1 MKKRVISLLLA
12 LVLALGL
19 LPTTAWAAGTISDYF
34 SDMPITAETEPG
46 SPYSAKKWT
55 VSMKDGGEVLKS
67 ASGMSSSS
75 STLQLTM
82 KDTVNLSFEYK
93 VSTEERWDKLT
104 ISNGETKLVD
114 GVSGLTDWIRL
125 EINAE
130 QGDVISI
137 VYKKDS
143 SGDKNDDCVY
153 LRNFT
158 CGTPIVVT
166 FHANGGTGD
175 DYTQNIYGGKGT
187 LTANRFTTPNKVFA
201 GWATSAGGAVVYAD
215 GAEITAKNNIDL
227 YAVWGDAYTVTF
239 DYNDDKTGNA
249 TVGVAR
255 DTAIDTKIPADPTK
269 KGYTFEGWFNGGEK
283 LTAETT
289 ITSDV
294 TYTAKWTPIT
304 YTIELNAGG
313 GVGEKVTLNAAYD
326 QKITLQDNPFIRD
339 GYDFVGWGSYSG
351 ATSASTANQ
360 ATVKNLTDKDGTTVK
375 LYAVWK
381 GKSVAVTV
389 DPNYEGAATT
399 SRNGAVGSNYNYIF
413 KKDGGPQRSEL
424 ESPVRTG
431 YIFDGWFDAAEG
443 GNEITNQYKF
453 TAEDAGKGVT
463 LYAHWTKGITVHFDG
478 NGYKSPIAD
487 KTVKPDKVF
496 SNLPSLSSHS
506 YPANK
511 TLDGW
516 YIKNNDG
523 SFGDAVTKD
532 IDFSSLD
539 EVTLIAK
546 WRDYQ
551 YIIKFNIKYADKSS
565 VNGTMA
571 DQPASFGKDVKLSK
585 CTFTREGYDFAG
597 WATSSYGST
606 VAYNDEATLRRV
618 WDDGDDW
625 DDGSEDNESYPL
637 YAVWKANISKAAID
651 AMNEVIPSDNI
662 IRAETTLPT
671 SDAGYTIAYTSDS
684 ALIQD
689 NKISLPASGTA
700 EITVTATITDTKTS
714 KTYTKEYAL
723 TLYSADVAAT
733 EAELNNAV
741 SKLTGNFTPVYGTDT
756 NAITA
761 VEKKLLDAGCEGITV
776 SVKEAV
782 ADSSNYSGI
791 DQDGTIHYYFNPNM
805 RGSGGNF
812 YTTFVL
818 SKNGV
823 SVEKEWYTS
832 IDWDKAK
839 ALKTL
844 ENAVETLTVQDKA
857 TSDMKLPK
865 RPVKEGASSIDYD
878 YGTGLNTW
886 ATITWS
892 SSDTNVLTI
901 GNAPY
906 YPYYSPYPVTLKN
919 VSEDT
924 TVVLTATVTCN
935 NVDGVA
941 VTRTFDCT
949 VPGGTSTGVDYQAKL
964 DNALSDPG
972 LRDFVTGKKLTEE
985 NGVYTTS
992 NDIQFP
998 TTRNLKIDG
1007 KYMPVVITSSDPG
1020 VIEAPTTPNS
1030 ARVWVYRP
1038 LPDESAKTVTLT
1050 MKILDRPNGP
1060 QPGDDLSAM
1069 RVLAS
1074 KEIKVTVQ
1082 PLTQDEIDAEVAL
1095 MELVKVNY
1103 WNGIRNA
1110 NTDQNNVTTNLHA
1123 FQECYLGTDRQLTWV
1138 YDRNDLKNHGIVP
1151 VPLDNWYDQQIWRL
1165 FRSSNADVVAHENLL
1180 VTRQGDSKAVTI
1192 TSYLSSETLG
1202 KYAEK
1207 YPQNAD
1213 FQKLYKQ
1220 PVTVDLV
1227 VTGTQYAQGNNEGRV
1242 QAAKRALA
1250 VRPTVT
1256 VSFSLSGR
1264 GMGFTESNL
1273 EYAEGSTVY
1282 DVFSDLL
1289 AEHGYTCKRR
1299 GSYIAAITSNS
1310 GVTLEEFDE
1319 GKNSGWMYRVNGELV
1334 GRYMS
1339 AQGLKDGD
1347 RIELYFTSDWTSE
1360 PGAEGWQK
1368 PGKIETIVNADGSV
1382 TKIETKSDGTTVE
1395 TTTKPDG
1402 STTVAETKP
1411 DGSVSTV
1418 EKRADGTEIKTAQPV
1433 SGEITASVSVPKSV
1447 GSTRVDIPV
1456 SKPSGSMVAV
1466 IVHPDGTEEIVRG
1479 SVVTE
1484 TGVALRAEGDV
1495 RLKIIDNAKRFND
1508 MADHWAKDAVEF
1520 ASSRELF
1527 NGVGNDAF
1535 GPDLSMTRGMV
1546 STVLA
1551 RLAGA
1556 DTAGGETWYAK
1567 GTVWA
1572 VENGISDGTNPE
1584 QPVTREQLAA
1594 MLYRYAGS
1602 PAVSGEL
1609 GFDDANSISAWARDA
1624 VRWCVDNGILN
1635 GVGGNR
1641 MTPQDLARRGQVAAM
1656 LMRFLQA
1663 TV

>member
-12 LVLALGL
+12 LVLAVSL
-19 LPTTAWAAGTISDYF
+19 LPTAAWAAGTISDYF

-46 SPYSAKKWT
+46 SPNSKKKWKVSTLNGET
-55 VSMKDGGEVLKS
+55 VLVSGNKEKS
-67 ASGMSSSS
+67 GSS

-93 VSTEERWDKLT
+93 VSTEENYDKLT
-104 ISNGETKLVD
+104 ISNGGTQLVNE
-114 GVSGLTDWIRL
+114 VSGLIDWTRL
-125 EINAE
+125 EIDAKR
-130 QGDVISI
+130 GDVISI
-137 VYKKDS
+137 VYSKDS
-143 SGDKNDDCVY
+143 SGNGNDDCVY
-153 LRNFT
+153 LCNFT
-158 CGTPIVVT
+158 CAPPVVVT
-166 FHANGGTGD
+166 FHANGGTGA
-175 DYTQNIYGGKGT
+175 DYTQNIYGGKGA
-187 LTANRFTTPNKVFA
+187 LTANTFTNSGKVFA
-201 GWATSAGGAVVYAD
+201 GWATSENGEVAYAD
-215 GAEITAKNNIDL
+215 GAKITVGSNTDL

-239 DYNDDKTGNA
+239 DYNDSKTNNA
-249 TVGVAR
+249 TVYIAQNTTIGA
-255 DTAIDTKIPADPTK
+255 KIPTDPK
-269 KGYTFEGWFNGGEK
+269 KTGYIFDGWFNGETK
-283 LTAETT
+283 LTAETV
-289 ITSDV
+289 IGGDV
-294 TYTAKWTPIT
+294 TYTAKWTAIR
-304 YTIELNAGG
+304 YIIVLNPGD
-313 GVGEKVTLNAAYD
+313 GVGEKVTLDAVVYD
-326 QKITLQDNPFIRD
+326 QYVTLPKNTFTCD
-339 GYDFVGWGSYSG
+339 GYDFNGWG
-351 ATSASTANQ
+351 TSASASYGSIKDGE
-360 ATVKNLTDKDGTTVK
+360 AVKNLTDKDGETYN
-375 LYAVWK
+375 LYATWK
-381 GKSVAVTV
+381 GKEVNVTLNF
-389 DPNYEGAATT
+389 NYEGKETET
-399 SRNGAVGSNYNYIF
+399 RTGTVGSNKNNAKI
-413 KKDGGPQRSEL
+413 DD
-424 ESPVRTG
+424 PVRTG
-431 YIFDGWFDAAEG
+431 YLFDGWFDAAEG
-443 GNEITNQYKF
+443 GKEISTYYKF
-453 TAEDAGKGVT
+453 TADDAKNGKT
-463 LYAHWTKGITVHFDG
+463 LYAHWSEAVTITFDANGGSCSPTTKDIKKGTACGF
-478 NGYKSPIAD
+478 
-487 KTVKPDKVF
+487 
-496 SNLPSLSSHS
+496 LPTASLSGK
-506 YPANK
+506 AF
-511 TLDGW
+511 DGW
-516 YIKNNDG
+516 YTEKDGGTKVENDTIFNEDTTLYARYRNYQITV
-523 SFGDAVTKD
+523 SFNANGGTGEMEKLVCESK
-532 IDFSSLD
+532 
-539 EVTLIAK
+539 VAK
-546 WRDYQ
+546 
-551 YIIKFNIKYADKSS
+551 
-565 VNGTMA
+565 
-571 DQPASFGKDVKLSK
+571 KLPK
-585 CTFTREGYDFAG
+585 CTFTREGYDFTG
-597 WATSSYGST
+597 WSTSSSSHSST
-606 VAYNDEATLRRV
+606 VSYADEAEYTYPDTAY
-618 WDDGDDW
+618 WDTTTK
-625 DDGSEDNESYPL
+625 L
-637 YAVWKANISKAAID
+637 YAVWKANISKTAID

-684 ALIQD
+684 ALIGSD
-689 NKISLPASGTA
+689 GRITLPASGST
-700 EITVTATITDTKTS
+700 EVTLTATITDTKTS
-714 KTYTKEYAL
+714 KTYTKEYIL

-776 SVKEAV
+776 SVKDAV
-782 ADSSNYSGI
+782 IKESGDSENNSYGI
-791 DQDGTIHYYFNPNM
+791 EKDGTIRYYFTSAM
-805 RGSGGNF
+805 SGSSGYF
-812 YTTFVL
+812 YTPFVL

-823 SVEKEWYTS
+823 SVEKSWYTS

-839 ALKTL
+839 VLEALNTV
-844 ENAVETLTVQDKA
+844 ADTLTVQDKA
-857 TSDMKLPK
+857 TTDMKLPQIANEQK
-865 RPVKEGASSIDYD
+865 WSNV
-878 YGTGLNTW
+878 
-886 ATITWS
+886 TWS
-892 SSDTNVLTI
+892 SSDTNALAI
-901 GNAPY
+901 GSAPY

-924 TVVLTATVTCN
+924 TVVLTATVKCN
-935 NVDGVA
+935 SVDGVA
-941 VTRTFDCT
+941 VTREFACT
-949 VPGGTSTGVDYQAKL
+949 VPGGTGTGVDYQTKL
-964 DNALSDPG
+964 DNALSGVG
-972 LRDFVTGKKLTEE
+972 LKDFVTGEKLTADA

-998 TTRNLKIDG
+998 TTRDLKIDG
-1007 KYMPVVITSSDPG
+1007 KYTPVVITSSDPG

-1060 QPGDDLSAM
+1060 QPGENLGALP
-1069 RVLAS
+1069 VLATRQM
-1074 KEIKVTVQ
+1074 EVTVQ
-1082 PLTQDEIDAEVAL
+1082 PLTQGEIDAEIAL
-1095 MELVKVNY
+1095 MERVKVNY

-1110 NTDQNNVTTNLHA
+1110 NAEEGDNVTTDLHA
-1123 FQECYLGTDRQLTWV
+1123 FQECYLDTDGSLTWV
-1138 YDRNDLKNHGIVP
+1138 YDREDLKNHGIVP

-1165 FRSSNADVVAHENLL
+1165 FRSSNAGVVAHENLR

-1202 KYAEK
+1202 RYAEK

-1227 VTGTQYAQGNNEGRV
+1227 VTGTQYAQGVSNTVRM
-1242 QAAKRALA
+1242 QAAMRALA
-1250 VRPTVT
+1250 ARPTVT

-1264 GMGFTESNL
+1264 GMGFAESDL
-1273 EYAEGSTVY
+1273 KYAEGSTVY

-1289 AEHGYTCKRR
+1289 VKHGYTCKRR

-1347 RIELYFTSDWTSE
+1347 SIELYFTSDWTSE

-1382 TKIETKSDGTTVE
+1382 TKIETKSDGTVIE
-1395 TTTKPDG
+1395 TTTWRDG
-1402 STTVAETKP
+1402 STLTAETSP
-1411 DGSVSTV
+1411 NGRVETV
-1418 EKRADGTEIKTAQPV
+1418 EKRADCTTVETVESV

-1456 SKPSGSMVAV
+1456 SKPTGSMVAV

-1508 MADHWAKDAVEF
+1508 MANHWAKDAVEF

-1535 GPDLSMTRGMV
+1535 GPDRSMTRGMV
-1546 STVLA
+1546 GTVLA

-1572 VENGISDGTNPE
+1572 VENGISDGTAPE

-1609 GFDDANSISAWARDA
+1609 GFDDTTVISIWAYDA

>member
-1 MKKRVISLLLA
+1 MKKRALSLLMA
-12 LVLALGL
+12 FIMVVGL
-19 LPTTAWAAGTISDYF
+19 LPTTAWAARKTFETYF
-34 SDMPITAETEPG
+34 NEVGLPATATN
-46 SPYSAKKWT
+46 STNYSGKWKVT
-55 VSMKDGGEVLKS
+55 TKDGGEVLKS
-67 ASGMSSSS
+67 GALNGSTASF
-75 STLQLTM
+75 TLTFTE
-82 KDTVNLSFEYK
+82 DTHLSFEYK
-93 VSTEERWDKLT
+93 VSSGSNYNYFSLSQNDTELT
-104 ISNGETKLVD
+104 AEGSKYGNNVD
-114 GVSGLTDWIRL
+114 WTLYTL
-125 EINAE
+125 
-130 QGDVISI
+130 DVQKNDILKFG
-137 VYKKDS
+137 YKKTA
-143 SGDKNDDCVY
+143 NYVTNELDDCVY

-175 DYTQNIYGGKGT
+175 DYTQNIYGGEGT
-187 LTANRFTTPNKVFA
+187 LTANKFTKSGKVFA
-201 GWATSAGGAVVYAD
+201 GWATSENGEVVYAD
-215 GAEITAKNNIDL
+215 GAKLTAEDNTNL

-239 DYNDDKTGNA
+239 DYNDGKTGNA
-249 TVGVAR
+249 TVDVAQ
-255 DTAIDTKIPADPTK
+255 DTAIGAAKMPKDPTK
-269 KGYTFEGWFNGGEK
+269 KGYTFEGWFNGETK
-283 LTAETT
+283 LTAETV
-289 ITSDV
+289 ITGNV
-294 TYTAKWTPIT
+294 IYTAKWTPIT

-313 GVGEKVTLNAAYD
+313 GVGEKVTLNAVYD
-326 QKITLQDNPFIRD
+326 REIELPKNTFTRD
-339 GYDFVGWGSYSG
+339 GYDFKGWGTSG
-351 ATSASTANQ
+351 SASYGSIEDGA
-360 ATVKNLTDKDGTTVK
+360 AVKNLTDKDGTTVK

-381 GKSVAVTV
+381 GKSVVVTV
-389 DPNYEGAATT
+389 NPNYEGAAIT
-399 SRNGAVGSNYNYIF
+399 SRIGAVGSNYNFIV
-413 KKDGGPQRSEL
+413 KPDGGTQDSEL
-424 ESPVRTG
+424 ESPVRPG
-431 YIFDGWFDAAEG
+431 YIFDGWYDAAEG
-443 GNEITNQYKF
+443 GSKISPQYKF
-453 TAEDAGKGVT
+453 TAEDAENGKT

-478 NGYKSPIAD
+478 NGYKSTIAD
-487 KTVKPDKVF
+487 KTVKPDEVF
-496 SNLPSLSSHS
+496 SKLPYLSSYS

-516 YIKNNDG
+516 YIKNDDG

-551 YIIKFNIKYADKSS
+551 YIIKYNVMYNDKSS
-565 VNGTMA
+565 VTGTMA
-571 DQPASFGKDVKLSK
+571 DQPAAFGQNVQLNK

-597 WATSSYGST
+597 WAISSYGST
-606 VAYNDEATLRRV
+606 VKYKNGDIINRQ
-618 WDDGDDW
+618 WDNW
-625 DDGSEDNESYPL
+625 DSEDGEKYNL
-637 YAVWKANISKAAID
+637 YAVWTQNVFGKAMAAIQSKLPTNNVVRTAGD
-651 AMNEVIPSDNI
+651 LG
-662 IRAETTLPT
+662 LPT
-671 SDAGYTIAYTSDS
+671 SGDGYTISYVSSNTELLSNSGAVTLPESGS
-684 ALIQD
+684 AKVTL
-689 NKISLPASGTA
+689 
-700 EITVTATITDTKTS
+700 TATITDTKTS
-714 KTYTKEYAL
+714 KTYTKEYIL
-723 TLYSADVAAT
+723 TLYSATTAT
-733 EAELNNAV
+733 TEVELNAAV
-741 SKLTGNFTPVYGTDT
+741 SKLTGNFKPVYGTDT

-782 ADSSNYSGI
+782 ADSNGYAGI
-791 DQDGTIHYYFNPNM
+791 DRDGTIHYYFNPGM
-805 RGSGGNF
+805 TKYGSYF

-818 SKNGV
+818 SKNGA
-823 SVEKEWYTS
+823 SVEKKWYAS

-839 ALKTL
+839 VREALNTV
-844 ENAVETLTVQDKA
+844 ADTLTVPETA
-857 TSDMKLPK
+857 TADMTLPLNANGK
-865 RPVKEGASSIDYD
+865 GWSKVAWVSNDPALKIGQASYYTSTYPI
-878 YGTGLNTW
+878 TLNAAENT
-886 ATITWS
+886 A
-892 SSDTNVLTI
+892 
-901 GNAPY
+901 
-906 YPYYSPYPVTLKN
+906 
-919 VSEDT
+919 
-924 TVVLTATVTCN
+924 VVLTATVTCN
-935 NVDGVA
+935 SVDGVS
-941 VTRTFDCT
+941 VTREFACT
-949 VPGGTSTGVDYQAKL
+949 VPGGTGTGVDYQTKL

-972 LRDFVTGKKLTEE
+972 LRDFVTGEELTAE

-998 TTRNLKIDG
+998 TTRDLKIDG
-1007 KYMPVVITSSDPG
+1007 KYTPVVITSSDPG

-1038 LPDESAKTVTLT
+1038 LPGEAAKTVTLT

-1082 PLTQDEIDAEVAL
+1082 PLTQAEIDAEIAL
-1095 MELVKVNY
+1095 MAKVKAAY
-1103 WNGIRNA
+1103 WDGIRNA
-1110 NTDQNNVTTNLHA
+1110 NTDQNNVTTDLHA
-1123 FQECYLGTDRQLTWV
+1123 FQECYLGTDGSLTWV
-1138 YDRNDLKNHGIVP
+1138 YDREDLKNHGIVP

-1180 VTRQGDSKAVTI
+1180 VTRQEESKAVTV

-1202 KYAEK
+1202 RYAEK

-1220 PVTVDLV
+1220 PVTIDLV
-1227 VTGTQYAQGNNEGRV
+1227 VTGTQYAQGVSNTVRM

-1256 VSFSLSGR
+1256 VSFSLTGR
-1264 GMGFTESNL
+1264 GMGFPESNL

-1289 AEHGYTCKRR
+1289 VKHGYTCKRR
-1299 GSYIAAITSNS
+1299 GSYIAAITSDS

-1339 AQGLKDGD
+1339 AQGLEDGD

-1382 TKIETKSDGTTVE
+1382 TKIETKSDGTVIE
-1395 TTTKPDG
+1395 TTTWRDG
-1402 STTVAETKP
+1402 STLTAETSP
-1411 DGSVSTV
+1411 NGRVETV
-1418 EKRADGTEIKTAQPV
+1418 EKRADGTTVETVESA
-1433 SGEITASVSVPKSV
+1433 SGGITASVSVPKSV

-1456 SKPSGSMVAV
+1456 SKPTGSMVAV

-1484 TGVALRAEGDV
+1484 TGIALRAEGDV

-1535 GPDLSMTRGMV
+1535 GPDRSMTRGMV

-1567 GTVWA
+1567 GTAWA
-1572 VENGISDGTNPE
+1572 VENGISDGTAPE

-1609 GFDDANSISAWARDA
+1609 GFDDADSISAWARDA

>member
-34 SDMPITAETEPG
+34 SGMPITAETEPG
-46 SPYSAKKWT
+46 SPYSTKKWT
-55 VSMKDGGEVLKS
+55 VSTKDGGEVLKS
-67 ASGMSSSS
+67 ASGMSGSS

-82 KDTVNLSFEYK
+82 EDTVNLSFEYK
-93 VSTEERWDKLT
+93 VSTEERYDKLT
-104 ISNGETKLVD
+104 ISNGDTKLVD

-137 VYKKDS
+137 VYKKDY
-143 SGDKNDDCVY
+143 SGDKHDDCVY

-158 CGTPIVVT
+158 CGTPVVVT
-166 FHANGGTGD
+166 FHANGGTGA

-187 LTANRFTTPNKVFA
+187 LKANTFTSSGKVFA
-201 GWATSAGGAVVYAD
+201 GWATAENGTVVYPD
-215 GAEITAKNNIDL
+215 GATIENVTSDFDL

-239 DYNDDKTGNA
+239 DNG
-249 TVGVAR
+249 GVR
-255 DTAIDTKIPADPTK
+255 STADVAQNTALGAAKMPKDPTK
-269 KGYTFEGWFNGGEK
+269 KGYTFEGWFNGEDK

-289 ITSDV
+289 ITANV
-294 TYTAKWTPIT
+294 TYTAKWTPIQ
-304 YTIELNAGG
+304 YTIVLNPGDG
-313 GVGEKVTLNAAYD
+313 DGEKVTLNATYD
-326 QKITLQDNPFIRD
+326 QEVTLPGNPFTRD
-339 GYDFVGWGSYSG
+339 GYTFAGWD
-351 ATSASTANQ
+351 TSASASYGSIKDGAAVT
-360 ATVKNLTDKDGTTVK
+360 NLTDKADATYN
-375 LYAVWK
+375 LYAAWK
-381 GKSVAVTV
+381 GKEVKVTL
-389 DPNYEGAATT
+389 DFNYEGKETET
-399 SRNGAVGSNYNYIF
+399 RTGTVGSNKNNAKI
-413 KKDGGPQRSEL
+413 DD
-424 ESPVRTG
+424 PVRPG
-431 YIFDGWFDAAEG
+431 YIFDGWYDAAEG

-453 TAEDAGKGVT
+453 TAEDAEEGVT

-478 NGYKSPIAD
+478 NGYERTIAD
-487 KTVKPDKVF
+487 KTVKPDEVF
-496 SNLPSLSSHS
+496 SKLPSLSSHS

-511 TLDGW
+511 KLDGW

-551 YIIKFNIKYADKSS
+551 YIIKFNIKYADQSS

-571 DQPASFGKDVKLSK
+571 NQPAPFGQDIKLNK
-585 CTFTREGYDFAG
+585 CAFTREGYDFAG
-597 WATSSYGST
+597 WAISSYDP
-606 VAYNDEATLRRV
+606 VEYQDEAIIKRE
-618 WDDGDDW
+618 WDDGDYW
-625 DDGSEDNESYPL
+625 DDGSEDNEPFKL
-637 YAVWKANISKAAID
+637 YAVWKANISKTAID

-671 SDAGYTIAYTSDS
+671 SGDGYTIAYTGDS
-684 ALIQD
+684 ARISSD
-689 NKISLPASGTA
+689 GKITLPASGTA
-700 EITVTATITDTKTS
+700 EITVTATITDTATN

-741 SKLTGNFTPVYGTDT
+741 SKLTGNFKPVYGTDT

-761 VEKKLLDAGCEGITV
+761 VEKKLLDAGCEGIAV
-776 SVKEAV
+776 SIKEAV
-782 ADSSNYSGI
+782 TDSGNYSGI
-791 DQDGTIHYYFNPNM
+791 DQNGTIHYYFNPGM
-805 RGSGGNF
+805 TKYGSYF

-818 SKNGV
+818 SKNGA
-823 SVEKEWYTS
+823 SVEKEWYTN

-839 ALKTL
+839 VRETL
-844 ENAVETLTVQDKA
+844 NTVADTLTVPETA
-857 TSDMKLPK
+857 TADMTLPLNANGK
-865 RPVKEGASSIDYD
+865 GWSKVAWVSNDPALKIGQASYYTSTYPI
-878 YGTGLNTW
+878 TLN
-886 ATITWS
+886 A
-892 SSDTNVLTI
+892 
-901 GNAPY
+901 A
-906 YPYYSPYPVTLKN
+906 
-919 VSEDT
+919 EDT

-935 NVDGVA
+935 SVDGVA
-941 VTRTFDCT
+941 VTREFECT

-964 DNALSDPG
+964 DNALSGVG
-972 LRDFVTGKKLTEE
+972 LKDFVTGKKLTEE

-998 TTRNLKIDG
+998 TTRDLKIDG
-1007 KYMPVVITSSDPG
+1007 KYTPVVITSSDPG
-1020 VIEAPTTPNS
+1020 VIEVPTTPNS

-1038 LPDESAKTVTLT
+1038 LPGEAAKTVTLT

-1060 QPGDDLSAM
+1060 QPGDDLSTM

-1082 PLTQDEIDAEVAL
+1082 PLTQAEIDAEIAL
-1095 MELVKVNY
+1095 MAKVKAAY
-1103 WNGIRNA
+1103 WDGIRNA
-1110 NTDQNNVTTNLHA
+1110 NTDQNNVTTDLHA
-1123 FQECYLGTDRQLTWV
+1123 FQECYLNDNGELTWV
-1138 YDRNDLKNHGIVP
+1138 YDYKELKNHGIIP
-1151 VPLDNWYDQQIWRL
+1151 DELDNWYDLQIWRL
-1165 FRSSNADVVAHENLL
+1165 FRSSNAEVITHENLL

-1213 FQKLYKQ
+1213 FQKLYQQ

-1227 VTGTQYAQGNNEGRV
+1227 VTGTKYAQGGDSNVRKE
-1242 QAAKRALA
+1242 AARYALSNRAML
-1250 VRPTVT
+1250 TVDFT
-1256 VSFSLSGR
+1256 LTGR
-1264 GMGFTESNL
+1264 GMGFAESDL
-1273 EYAEGSTVY
+1273 KYAEGSTVY

-1289 AEHGYTCKRR
+1289 AEHRYTCKRR
-1299 GSYIAAITSNS
+1299 GSYIAAITSDS

-1347 RIELYFTSDWTSE
+1347 SIELYFTSDWTSE

-1382 TKIETKSDGTTVE
+1382 TKIETKSDGTVIE
-1395 TTTKPDG
+1395 TTTWRDG
-1402 STTVAETKP
+1402 STLTAETSP
-1411 DGSVSTV
+1411 NGRVETV
-1418 EKRADGTEIKTAQPV
+1418 EKRADGTTVETVESA
-1433 SGEITASVSVPKSV
+1433 SGGITASVSVPKSV

-1466 IVHPDGTEEIVRG
+1466 VVHPDGTEEIVKG
-1479 SVVTE
+1479 SIVTE
-1484 TGVALRAEGDV
+1484 TGIALRAEGDV
-1495 RLKIIDNAKRFND
+1495 RLKVIDNAKSFND

-1535 GPDLSMTRGMV
+1535 GPDRSMTRGMV

-1572 VENGISDGTNPE
+1572 VENGISDGTAPE

-1609 GFDDANSISAWARDA
+1609 GFDDADSISAWARDA

>member
-1 MKKRVISLLLA
+1 MKKRLLSLA
-12 LVLALGL
+12 LAFVMVVGL
-19 LPTTAWAAGTISDYF
+19 LPATVRAAGTTFDDYFSGMPISADGGSGTTAWKVNGEMLVS
-34 SDMPITAETEPG
+34 G
-46 SPYSAKKWT
+46 NKGKNYST
-55 VSMKDGGEVLKS
+55 
-67 ASGMSSSS
+67 
-75 STLQLTM
+75 STLTLTFTA
-82 KDTVNLSFEYK
+82 DTAISFEYR
-93 VSTEERWDKLT
+93 VSSEEKYDKCT
-104 ISNGETKLVD
+104 ITLGSTTIANAISGD
-114 GVSGLTDWIRL
+114 GDWTGYTGTANTGDRL
-125 EINAE
+125 
-130 QGDVISI
+130 I
-137 VYKKDS
+137 VTYEKDS
-143 SGDKNDDCVY
+143 GGEDNDDCVY

-158 CGTPIVVT
+158 CGTPVVVT

-175 DYTQNIYGGKGT
+175 DYTQNIYGGEGT
-187 LTANRFTTPNKVFA
+187 LTANKFTKSGKVFA
-201 GWATSAGGAVVYAD
+201 GWATSAGGAVVYPD
-215 GAEITAKNNIDL
+215 GATIENVTSDFDL

-239 DYNDDKTGNA
+239 DYNDGKTGNA
-249 TVGVAR
+249 TVDVAQN
-255 DTAIDTKIPADPTK
+255 TAIGTKIPADPK
-269 KGYTFEGWFNGGEK
+269 KTGYIFAGWFNGEDK

-289 ITSDV
+289 ITGDV
-294 TYTAKWTPIT
+294 VYTAKWTPIT

-313 GVGEKVTLNAAYD
+313 GVGEKVTLNAVYD
-326 QKITLQDNPFIRD
+326 REIELPKNTFTRD
-339 GYDFVGWGSYSG
+339 GYDFKGWGTSG
-351 ATSASTANQ
+351 SASYGSIEDGA
-360 ATVKNLTDKDGTTVK
+360 AVKNLTDKDGTTVK

-381 GKSVAVTV
+381 GKSVVVTV
-389 DPNYEGAATT
+389 NPNYEGAAIT
-399 SRNGAVGSNYNYIF
+399 SRIGAVGSNYNFIV
-413 KKDGGPQRSEL
+413 KPDGGTQDSEL
-424 ESPVRTG
+424 ESPVRPG
-431 YIFDGWFDAAEG
+431 YIFDGWYDAAEG
-443 GNEITNQYKF
+443 GSKISPQYKF
-453 TAEDAGKGVT
+453 TAEDAENGKT

-478 NGYKSPIAD
+478 NGYKSTIAD
-487 KTVKPDKVF
+487 KTVKPDEVF
-496 SNLPSLSSHS
+496 SKLPYLSSYS

-516 YIKNNDG
+516 YIKNDDG

-551 YIIKFNIKYADKSS
+551 YIIKYNVMYNDKSS
-565 VNGTMA
+565 VTGTMA
-571 DQPASFGKDVKLSK
+571 DQPAAFGQNVQLNK

-597 WATSSYGST
+597 WAISSYGST
-606 VAYNDEATLRRV
+606 VKYKNGDIINRQ
-618 WDDGDDW
+618 WDNW
-625 DDGSEDNESYPL
+625 DSEDGEKYNL
-637 YAVWKANISKAAID
+637 YAVWTQNVFGKAMAAIQSKLPTNNVVRTAGD
-651 AMNEVIPSDNI
+651 LG
-662 IRAETTLPT
+662 LPT
-671 SDAGYTIAYTSDS
+671 SGDGYTISYVSSNTELLSNS
-684 ALIQD
+684 GMVV
-689 NKISLPASGTA
+689 LPASGSA
-700 EITVTATITDTKTS
+700 TVTLTASITDTVTS
-714 KTYTKEYAL
+714 KTYTKEYIL
-723 TLYSADVAAT
+723 TLYSATTATT
-733 EAELNNAV
+733 EAELNAAV
-741 SKLTGNFTPVYGTDT
+741 SKLTGNFKPVYGTDT

-761 VEKKLLDAGCEGITV
+761 VEKKLLDAGCEGIAV
-776 SVKEAV
+776 SIKEAV
-782 ADSSNYSGI
+782 TDSGNYSGI
-791 DQDGTIHYYFNPNM
+791 DQDGTIHYYFNPGM
-805 RGSGGNF
+805 TKYGSYF

-818 SKNGV
+818 SKNGA
-823 SVEKEWYTS
+823 SVEKKWYTS

-839 ALKTL
+839 VREALNTV
-844 ENAVETLTVQDKA
+844 ADTLTVPETA
-857 TSDMKLPK
+857 TADMTLPLNANGK
-865 RPVKEGASSIDYD
+865 GWSKVAWVSNDPALKIGQASYYTSTYPI
-878 YGTGLNTW
+878 TLN
-886 ATITWS
+886 A
-892 SSDTNVLTI
+892 
-901 GNAPY
+901 A
-906 YPYYSPYPVTLKN
+906 
-919 VSEDT
+919 EDT

-935 NVDGVA
+935 SVDGVA
-941 VTRTFDCT
+941 VTREFECT

-964 DNALSDPG
+964 DNALSGVG
-972 LRDFVTGKKLTEE
+972 LKDFVTGKKLTEE

-998 TTRNLKIDG
+998 TTRDLKIDG
-1007 KYMPVVITSSDPG
+1007 KYTPVVITSSDPG

-1038 LPDESAKTVTLT
+1038 LPGEAAKTVTLT
-1050 MKILDRPNGP
+1050 VKILDRPNGP

-1082 PLTQDEIDAEVAL
+1082 PLTQDEIDAEIAL
-1095 MELVKVNY
+1095 MERVKVKVNY

-1110 NTDQNNVTTNLHA
+1110 NVERDNVTTDLHA
-1123 FQECYLGTDRQLTWV
+1123 FQECYLNDNGELTWV
-1138 YDRNDLKNHGIVP
+1138 YDREDLKNHGIVP

-1165 FRSSNADVVAHENLL
+1165 FRSSNAGVVAHENLL

-1220 PVTVDLV
+1220 PVTIDLV

-1289 AEHGYTCKRR
+1289 AEHRYTCKRR

-1339 AQGLKDGD
+1339 AQGLNDGD

-1368 PGKIETIVNADGSV
+1368 PDRIETIVNADGSV
-1382 TKIETKSDGTTVE
+1382 TKIETKSDGTVIE
-1395 TTTKPDG
+1395 TTTWRDG
-1402 STTVAETKP
+1402 STLTAETSP
-1411 DGSVSTV
+1411 NGRVETV
-1418 EKRADGTEIKTAQPV
+1418 EKRADGTTVETVESA
-1433 SGEITASVSVPKSV
+1433 SGGITASVSVPKSV

-1456 SKPSGSMVAV
+1456 SKPTGSMVAV

-1484 TGVALRAEGDV
+1484 TGVALRAEGNV
-1495 RLKIIDNAKRFND
+1495 QLKIIDNAKRFND

-1535 GPDLSMTRGMV
+1535 GPDRSMTRGMV
-1546 STVLA
+1546 GTVLA

-1567 GTVWA
+1567 GTAWA
-1572 VENGISDGTNPE
+1572 VENGISDGTAPE

-1609 GFDDANSISAWARDA
+1609 GFDDADSISAWARDA